1 MTKRLVVLRHAKSD
15 WPVGVADADR
25 PLGRRG
31 KRDAAAAGRWLA
43 EHVGSPDLV
52 WCSPARRTR
61 ETLELLSDQLHPAP
75 PVQMDARVYEASL
88 EDLLAV
94 LRQTP
99 KDDQC
104 VLLVGHNP
112 SVQDLVL
119 TLAERQRGA
128 DLALTETKYP
138 TSGLAV
144 LDIPGKW
151 ADLGAR
157 GASLEMFVVPRG

>member
-1 MTKRLVVLRHAKSD
+1 MKRLVVLRHAKSD
-15 WPVGVADADR
+15 WPVGVADPDR

-31 KRDAAAAGRWLA
+31 KRDAIAAGRWLA

-61 ETLELLSDQLHPAP
+61 ETFELLSSELSPTP
-75 PVQMDARVYEASL
+75 ELTLEPRVYEASL
-88 EDLLAV
+88 DDLLDV

-99 KDDQC
+99 KEHRC

-112 SVQDLVL
+112 GVQDLVL
-119 TLAERQRGA
+119 TLAERGD
-128 DLALTETKYP
+128 DLALAETKYP

-144 LDIPGKW
+144 LDIQGKW
-151 ADLGAR
+151 SDLGAR
-157 GASLEMFVVPRG
+157 GASLEEFVVPRG